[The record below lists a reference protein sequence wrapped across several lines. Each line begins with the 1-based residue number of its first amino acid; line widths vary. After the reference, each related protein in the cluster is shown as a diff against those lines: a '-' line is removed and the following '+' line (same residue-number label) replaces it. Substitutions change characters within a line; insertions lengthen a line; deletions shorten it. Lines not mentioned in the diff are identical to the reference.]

1 MACQSGLRVPNH
13 LRANGKCTGN
23 SAGVT
28 CPGADEAQPDGLG
41 SGLSITELVKKN
53 ADLRD
58 KLRVERSKNAQLD
71 LDMEQVSLLP
81 ALTAQTYP
89 CDC

>member
-1 MACQSGLRVPNH
+1 M
-13 LRANGKCTGN
+13 
-23 SAGVT
+23 T
-28 CPGADEAQPDGLG
+28 CPGADEPQPNGHG

-71 LDMEQVSLLP
+71 LDMEQVRPLL
-81 ALTAQTYP
+81 AMTARTGPHVIPDGKTRCFQQRCSGRHAGSTL
-89 CDC
+89 